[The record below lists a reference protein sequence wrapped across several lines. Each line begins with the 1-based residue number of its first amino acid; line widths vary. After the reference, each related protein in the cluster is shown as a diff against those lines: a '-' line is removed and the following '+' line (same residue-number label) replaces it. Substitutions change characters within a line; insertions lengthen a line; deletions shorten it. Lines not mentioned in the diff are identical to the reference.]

1 LKQYDLALDI
11 SIIKADVSI
20 MTGQPEDTN
29 YRNIMDVAKCLEAM
43 GRMKDAA
50 RMYHALAET
59 EPRIQSITLLLTC
72 YNNAGLAYKC
82 AGDFDMAESMYIH
95 AVYHTQV
102 GGSLTFSKNLFEL
115 YLNIEEKES
124 KTRTGGTFELGVIY
138 GSLFKACGFKNPNK
152 ELERMCCAEYLK
164 PALQKPAAALAAI
177 TMMATS
183 PDGNFFR
190 EYLQM
195 CKSPSKIIKKFSF
208 DEKHRNDHKKHAR
221 KAIKSDS
228 KGAFEIVCDNTGC
241 SARHTPD
248 GRNLGQCGC
257 RSVAYCSRACQK
269 SHWKIHKKS
278 CSLKKQKNG
287 TEGK

>member
-1 LKQYDLALDI
+1 
-11 SIIKADVSI
+11 

-29 YRNIMDVAKCLEAM
+29 YRNIVDVAKCLEAM
-43 GRMKDAA
+43 GCMKDAA

-82 AGDFDMAESMYIH
+82 DGDFDMAESMYIH
-95 AVYHTQV
+95 ALYHTQV

-138 GSLFKACGFKNPNK
+138 GSLFKAWGFKNPNK
-152 ELERMCCAEYLK
+152 ELERRCCAEYLK

-177 TMMATS
+177 TMIATS
-183 PDGNFFR
+183 LDGNFFR